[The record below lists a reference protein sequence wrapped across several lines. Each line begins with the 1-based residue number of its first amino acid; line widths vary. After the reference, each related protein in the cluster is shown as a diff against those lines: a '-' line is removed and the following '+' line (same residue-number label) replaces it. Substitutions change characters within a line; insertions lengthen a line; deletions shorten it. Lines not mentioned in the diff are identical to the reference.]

1 MFAIYFLQSTLG
13 FQSYVNVQ
21 EAIRICKTLKEA
33 TLEFNRRKA
42 QRTDKHSGQGMQPL
56 PQKLGGHTVRNI
68 ALYLYY
74 FFPAKFLPCAT
85 VKGRLQS

>member
-21 EAIRICKTLKEA
+21 EAIHICKTLKEA

-56 PQKLGGHTVRNI
+56 P
-68 ALYLYY
+68 
-74 FFPAKFLPCAT
+74 
-85 VKGRLQS
+85 